1 MRLRSKEET
10 KETNH
15 QSQQD
20 LKVLDLPNLQMDQ
33 KMEAKGVREDTGDK
47 LFLMLSRKWIYH
59 TQAISLSWSLEF
71 YSNNLNVMFFLQEI
85 KISSHILFRYFG
97 IFNVK
102 TLTFEIGITKTLFL
116 GEALVDGDRF

>member
-1 MRLRSKEET
+1 MRLRSKGET

-33 KMEAKGVREDTGDK
+33 KMEAKGVRVREDRGDK
-47 LFLMLSRKWIYH
+47 LFLKLSRKWIYH

-71 YSNNLNVMFFLQEI
+71 YSNNFNVMLFFLQEI

-102 TLTFEIGITKTLFL
+102 I
-116 GEALVDGDRF
+116 